1 MACIRSL
8 FVNYVFF
15 HAFSTFQYLS
25 VIDNLDVATFIFING
40 TIDLIFILVIV
51 VLFQRRRL
59 SAILYF
65 ITFVIALI
73 FTLQSFSLLSFYCSF
88 FHSLN
93 QLIELR
99 IFNFLIFVLFF
110 HFRLFISNCT
120 AIHGA
125 LHFCLPFVQ
134 ILHNFEIDENS

>member
-1 MACIRSL
+1 MTCIWSL
-8 FVNYVFF
+8 FVNYFFF

-40 TIDLIFILVIV
+40 TINLIIVLVIV
-51 VLFQRRRL
+51 IFFERRRFP
-59 SAILYF
+59 AILFF
-65 ITFVIALI
+65 ITFVITLI

-93 QLIELR
+93 QLIELC

-110 HFRLFISNCT
+110 HFRLFISNCAT
-120 AIHGA
+120 IHGA

-134 ILHNFEIDENS
+134 ILHNFVIDENP

>member
-1 MACIRSL
+1 MTCIWSL
-8 FVNYVFF
+8 FVNYFFF

-25 VIDNLDVATFIFING
+25 VIDNLDVATFIYING
-40 TIDLIFILVIV
+40 TINLIIVLVIV
-51 VLFQRRRL
+51 IFFERRRFP
-59 SAILYF
+59 AILFF

-93 QLIELR
+93 QLIELC

-110 HFRLFISNCT
+110 HFRLFISNCAT
-120 AIHGA
+120 IHGA

-134 ILHNFEIDENS
+134 ILHNFVIDENS